1 MKWGTHISK
10 MCSKAN
16 STLGFIKR
24 NLKYAPKTL
33 KVTAYK
39 SLVRSK
45 LEYGCTVWDPHLKKD
60 IDKIEM
66 VQRRAARFVCR
77 DYGRESSVT
86 EMLRSLDWPTLEQRR
101 KDKRINM
108 LNNIVTGSVAIPKDQ
123 FVTLGQTRTRSKND
137 NKIAVYRTSTEEFKN
152 SFPNCRLECQ

>member
-1 MKWGTHISK
+1 

-66 VQRRAARFVCR
+66 VQRRAARFVSR

-137 NKIAVYRTSTEEFKN
+137 KKSQYTARQRGN
-152 SFPNCRLECQ
+152 SKTPSLGQS